1 MMEVNKQ
8 ALCSGSQHKTFFTLD
23 ITVPKNCLYSLVEAG
38 RTDMVHQ
45 RQCWEE
51 EVELVPETIQGEK
64 NSRLCEQ
71 RLVLEE

>member
-1 MMEVNKQ
+1 MEV
-8 ALCSGSQHKTFFTLD
+8 HKHYEQGAASTRRFCTLD

-45 RQCWEE
+45 RQGWEE

-71 RLVLEE
+71 CLVLEK